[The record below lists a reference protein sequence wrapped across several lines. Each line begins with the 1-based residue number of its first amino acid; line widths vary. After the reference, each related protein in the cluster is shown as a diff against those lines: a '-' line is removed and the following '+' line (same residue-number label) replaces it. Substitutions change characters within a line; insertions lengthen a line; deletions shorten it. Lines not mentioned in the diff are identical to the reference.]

1 MLGEVISFAIILVAF
16 EFVILCMVTP
26 KLRLRLLGNEAAKV
40 SVHMIMLLINMWVHW
55 GTVVGTMSA
64 TLSFIVSL
72 GVLAASTRLF
82 GKLVEGRYY
91 TIGLVRYNVEE
102 IK

>member
-1 MLGEVISFAIILVAF
+1 MIETALFFGIVISIF
-16 EFVILCMVTP
+16 EFVIICMMP
-26 KLRLRLLGNEAAKV
+26 IRARLSMLGNTSQKAMFHV
-40 SVHMIMLLINMWVHW
+40 GMLSLNLWVHW

-64 TLSFIVSL
+64 TLAFIASL

-91 TIGLVRYNVEE
+91 TLGIMRYSPEE
-102 IK
+102 LK